1 MYIRENVV
9 ESEVVKRMEKSMKQ
23 MEVTDELLYQYMPI
37 ADEMDLDALEAEIA
51 DEEIVLSKKFERKM
65 KRLMWK
71 EEHKWVADFG
81 KFMARVAVVLLCVL
95 GVSFAV
101 TMSVDA
107 YRSKFFQTVQEIWED
122 SVVHTY
128 DVGEEGQE
136 FVPHEPSYI
145 PEGYEEVRREE
156 LDTATYIQYEDI
168 DGNCIYWDQDI
179 ASAGIWNTLDVEY
192 KKSDT
197 KKTDAG
203 IICIYSYEDGSKS
216 AVLESEQYIYI
227 LTADNIEDEIIL
239 KMLESIR

>member
-1 MYIRENVV
+1 
-9 ESEVVKRMEKSMKQ
+9 MKQ

-51 DEEIVLSKKFERKM
+51 DEEIVLSKKFERRM

-71 EEHKWVADFG
+71 EEHKWVVGFG
-81 KFMARVAVVLLCVL
+81 KFMARVAVLLLCVL
-95 GVSFAV
+95 GVSLAV

-145 PEGYEEVRREE
+145 PEGYEEVERYSSNSM
-156 LDTATYIQYEDI
+156 LNVLYKDGNGDIIAWDQHIISDGSYQALDI
-168 DGNCIYWDQDI
+168 DYI
-179 ASAGIWNTLDVEY
+179 
-192 KKSDT
+192 KKDT
-197 KKTDAG
+197 MAIEG
-203 IICIYSYEDGSKS
+203 G
-216 AVLESEQYIYI
+216 I
-227 LTADNIEDEIIL
+227 LTIYYYEEPFVKAYFETKQYVYIITANSISESDIC
-239 KMLESIR
+239 KMCEVSR

>member
-1 MYIRENVV
+1 
-9 ESEVVKRMEKSMKQ
+9 MKQ

-51 DEEIVLSKKFERKM
+51 DEEIVLSKKFERRM

-71 EEHKWVADFG
+71 EEHKWVAGFG
-81 KFMARVAVVLLCVL
+81 KFMARVAVVLFCVL
-95 GVSFAV
+95 GVSLAV

-145 PEGYEEVRREE
+145 PEGYEEVSRI
-156 LDTATYIQYEDI
+156 DVNYIYSIRYEDSK
-168 DGNCIYWDQDI
+168 GNRIVWDQYTVVDG
-179 ASAGIWNTLDVEY
+179 SHHVLDSDYIKVE
-192 KKSDT
+192 T
-197 KKTDAG
+197 EKTDKG
-203 IICIYSYEDGSKS
+203 IITIYYYSEDYMKIYYED
-216 AVLESEQYIYI
+216 EQYII
-227 LTADNIEDEIIL
+227 LITANNLEKDEL
-239 KMLESIR
+239 CKMLESI

>member
-1 MYIRENVV
+1 
-9 ESEVVKRMEKSMKQ
+9 MKQ

-51 DEEIVLSKKFERKM
+51 DEEIVLSKKFERRM

-71 EEHKWVADFG
+71 EEHKWVAGFG

-95 GVSFAV
+95 GVSLAV

-145 PEGYEEVRREE
+145 PEGYEEVSRMS
-156 LDTATYIQYEDI
+156 LDYMVSTIYENADNKVI
-168 DGNCIYWDQDI
+168 VWDQ
-179 ASAGIWNTLDVEY
+179 Y
-192 KKSDT
+192 KVL
-197 KKTDAG
+197 
-203 IICIYSYEDGSKS
+203 DGSTQILD
-216 AVLESEQYIYI
+216 LEFIEMETSVFQDGIATVYTYKEGVIKVYYETDEYVI
-227 LTADNIEDEIIL
+227 LLTTDGITKDEIYQ
-239 KMLESIR
+239 MLQSISD

>member
-1 MYIRENVV
+1 
-9 ESEVVKRMEKSMKQ
+9 MKQ

-51 DEEIVLSKKFERKM
+51 DEDIVLSKKFERRM

-71 EEHKWVADFG
+71 EEHKWVAGFG

-95 GVSFAV
+95 GVSLAV

-145 PEGYEEVRREE
+145 PEGYEEVSR
-156 LDTATYIQYEDI
+156 YIADGTLSVEWSNMAGED
-168 DGNCIYWDQDI
+168 IYWDQVVVEQ
-179 ASAGIWNTLDVEY
+179 GTWNTLDADY
-192 KKSDT
+192 KMMVT
-197 KKTDAG
+197 KK
-203 IICIYSYEDGSKS
+203 IDGS
-216 AVLESEQYIYI
+216 VLVIYYYEGGFVNAYYEVGQYVYM
-227 LTADNIEDEIIL
+227 LSADNLDEEEISTIFKSIE
-239 KMLESIR
+239 

>member
-1 MYIRENVV
+1 
-9 ESEVVKRMEKSMKQ
+9 MKQ

-51 DEEIVLSKKFERKM
+51 GEEIVLSKKFERKM

-71 EEHKWVADFG
+71 EEHKWVAGFG
-81 KFMARVAVVLLCVL
+81 KFMARVAVILLCVL

-145 PEGYEEVRREE
+145 PEGYEEVSRMSTE
-156 LDTATYIQYEDI
+156 YICSI
-168 DGNCIYWDQDI
+168 
-179 ASAGIWNTLDVEY
+179 
-192 KKSDT
+192 
-197 KKTDAG
+197 
-203 IICIYSYEDGSKS
+203 SYEDNSGNIIIWDCYNIIEGSHQ
-216 AVLESEQYIYI
+216 VLDVDYIAKEVKKLDDGIATIFHYSDGYIKIYFEGKQYVVIV
-227 LTADNIEDEIIL
+227 TANNISQEEICD
-239 KMLESIR
+239 ML

>member
-1 MYIRENVV
+1 
-9 ESEVVKRMEKSMKQ
+9 MKQ

-51 DEEIVLSKKFERKM
+51 DEEIVLSKKFERRM

-71 EEHKWVADFG
+71 EEHKWVAGFG
-81 KFMARVAVVLLCVL
+81 KFMAKVAVVLLCVL
-95 GVSFAV
+95 GVSLAV

-145 PEGYEEVRREE
+145 PEGYEEVERYEVPDS
-156 LDTATYIQYEDI
+156 LHVTYQNLEGD
-168 DGNCIYWDQDI
+168 CIYWDQYLAI
-179 ASAGIWNTLDVEY
+179 VGRLNIINFEYQSVE
-192 KKSDT
+192 T
-197 KKTDAG
+197 KKIDRG
-203 IICIYSYEDGSKS
+203 VMYIYYFEDGSKG
-216 AVLESEQYIYI
+216 VVFETEQYIY
-227 LTADNIEDEIIL
+227 
-239 KMLESIR
+239 MLVAESLNDDCTFEMIESIE

>member
-1 MYIRENVV
+1 
-9 ESEVVKRMEKSMKQ
+9 MKQ

-51 DEEIVLSKKFERKM
+51 DEEIVLSKKFERRM

-71 EEHKWVADFG
+71 EEHKWVAGFG
-81 KFMARVAVVLLCVL
+81 KFMARVAVVMLCVL
-95 GVSFAV
+95 GVSLAV

-145 PEGYEEVRREE
+145 PEGYEEVSRYVTDRTLSIEYE
-156 LDTATYIQYEDI
+156 NKEKQYL
-168 DGNCIYWDQDI
+168 YWDQLRVNQDSWTAI
-179 ASAGIWNTLDVEY
+179 DNEY
-192 KKSDT
+192 DSQKITRVDNQVITINYYKDGFF
-197 KKTDAG
+197 KA
-203 IICIYSYEDGSKS
+203 YSEN
-216 AVLESEQYIYI
+216 EQYIFI
-227 LTADNIEDEIIL
+227 VSGENLTVEEIQEIFIGI
-239 KMLESIR
+239 K

>member
-1 MYIRENVV
+1 
-9 ESEVVKRMEKSMKQ
+9 MKQ

-51 DEEIVLSKKFERKM
+51 DEEIVLSKKFEKKM

-71 EEHKWVADFG
+71 EEHKWVAGFG
-81 KFMARVAVVLLCVL
+81 KFMARVAVVFLCVL
-95 GVSFAV
+95 GVGFAV

-156 LDTATYIQYEDI
+156 IIHITSIIYENENGERITWDQHMITDGSYQVLDTEYTHKESSQTDKGIVTIYYYP
-168 DGNCIYWDQDI
+168 DGF
-179 ASAGIWNTLDVEY
+179 
-192 KKSDT
+192 KKAYLE
-197 KKTDAG
+197 KDAN
-203 IICIYSYEDGSKS
+203 
-216 AVLESEQYIYI
+216 IYI
-227 LTADNIEDEIIL
+227 ITADKIEVEEIYKIYNSL
-239 KMLESIR
+239 S

>member
-1 MYIRENVV
+1 
-9 ESEVVKRMEKSMKQ
+9 MKQ

-51 DEEIVLSKKFERKM
+51 DEEIVLSKKFERRM

-71 EEHKWVADFG
+71 EEHKWVAGFG

-122 SVVHTY
+122 SVVYTY
-128 DVGEEGQE
+128 DVGGEGQE

-145 PEGYEEVRREE
+145 PEGYIEVERY
-156 LDTATYIQYEDI
+156 LMPDSLYIKYQNVDNE
-168 DGNCIYWDQDI
+168 CIYWDQRLIGENDWQ
-179 ASAGIWNTLDVEY
+179 A
-192 KKSDT
+192 
-197 KKTDAG
+197 
-203 IICIYSYEDGSKS
+203 IIQDYN
-216 AVLESEQYIYI
+216 EQYIE
-227 LTADNIEDEIIL
+227 NINNKVIVISIYDGGSVQVYLEDEEYIYLVTSDSLEVEEIK
-239 KMLESIR
+239 KMLIYMN

>member
-1 MYIRENVV
+1 
-9 ESEVVKRMEKSMKQ
+9 MKQ

-51 DEEIVLSKKFERKM
+51 DEEIVLSKKFERRM

-71 EEHKWVADFG
+71 EEHKWVAGFG

-95 GVSFAV
+95 GVSLAV

-145 PEGYEEVRREE
+145 PEGYEEARRIETENMCSIQYENQEE
-156 LDTATYIQYEDI
+156 GYIQY
-168 DGNCIYWDQDI
+168 DQILIRDE
-179 ASAGIWNTLDVEY
+179 GWNILDDNYVEE
-192 KKSDT
+192 
-197 KKTDAG
+197 
-203 IICIYSYEDGSKS
+203 IICRTDKGMLKIYVYEDGFFRTY
-216 AVLESEQYIYI
+216 LETDLYVYL
-227 LTADNIEDEIIL
+227 LTA
-239 KMLESIR
+239 ESIESSEIEKIYNSIE

>member
-1 MYIRENVV
+1 
-9 ESEVVKRMEKSMKQ
+9 MKQ

-51 DEEIVLSKKFERKM
+51 DEEIVLSKKFERRM

-71 EEHKWVADFG
+71 EEHKWVAGFG

-95 GVSFAV
+95 GVSLAV

-145 PEGYEEVRREE
+145 PEGYEEVRRITTDRTINIEYHNKGGHYIQWDQTE
-156 LDTATYIQYEDI
+156 AKQGAWSALDTEYVEKEYYEI
-168 DGNCIYWDQDI
+168 NKGVVEIYFYNDNFI
-179 ASAGIWNTLDVEY
+179 RAY
-192 KKSDT
+192 
-197 KKTDAG
+197 
-203 IICIYSYEDGSKS
+203 YETN
-216 AVLESEQYIYI
+216 QYIYI
-227 LTADNIEDEIIL
+227 LSADDLLLEDICLIF
-239 KMLESIR
+239 ESIE

>member
-1 MYIRENVV
+1 
-9 ESEVVKRMEKSMKQ
+9 MKQ

-51 DEEIVLSKKFERKM
+51 DEEIVLSKKFERRM

-71 EEHKWVADFG
+71 EEHKWVAGFG
-81 KFMARVAVVLLCVL
+81 KFMARVAVVMLCVL
-95 GVSFAV
+95 GVSLAV

-145 PEGYEEVRREE
+145 PEGYEEVER
-156 LDTATYIQYEDI
+156 YETEKNLSI
-168 DGNCIYWDQDI
+168 VYSNCEGDFIYWDQLLVEQSGWYVLDTEYDKKETREVNN
-179 ASAGIWNTLDVEY
+179 GIVEILLY
-192 KKSDT
+192 GD
-197 KKTDAG
+197 G
-203 IICIYSYEDGSKS
+203 IMYAYYTT
-216 AVLESEQYIYI
+216 QNYIYVI
-227 LTADNIEDEIIL
+227 NAETITSDDIIS
-239 KMLESIR
+239 MIESIK

>member
-1 MYIRENVV
+1 
-9 ESEVVKRMEKSMKQ
+9 MKQ

-51 DEEIVLSKKFERKM
+51 DEEIVLSKKFERRM

-71 EEHKWVADFG
+71 EEHKWVAGFG

-95 GVSFAV
+95 GVSLAV

-145 PEGYEEVRREE
+145 PEGYEEVSR
-156 LDTATYIQYEDI
+156 
-168 DGNCIYWDQDI
+168 
-179 ASAGIWNTLDVEY
+179 VE
-192 KKSDT
+192 T
-197 KKTDAG
+197 ENFFA
-203 IICIYSYEDGSKS
+203 I
-216 AVLESEQYIYI
+216 
-227 LTADNIEDEIIL
+227 
-239 KMLESIR
+239 

>member
-1 MYIRENVV
+1 
-9 ESEVVKRMEKSMKQ
+9 MKQ

-51 DEEIVLSKKFERKM
+51 DEEIVLSKKFERRM

-71 EEHKWVADFG
+71 EEHKWVVGFG
-81 KFMARVAVVLLCVL
+81 KFMARVAVVMLCVL
-95 GVSFAV
+95 GVSLAV

-145 PEGYEEVRREE
+145 PEGYEEVRRDEHDE
-156 LDTATYIQYEDI
+156 YLAIEYMNANNNYICWDQKRIKDGTWNILDYEYERQVIKKYDNYIVSIFFYEDEFI
-168 DGNCIYWDQDI
+168 RAYCETDQY
-179 ASAGIWNTLDVEY
+179 T
-192 KKSDT
+192 
-197 KKTDAG
+197 
-203 IICIYSYEDGSKS
+203 
-216 AVLESEQYIYI
+216 YI
-227 LTADNIEDEIIL
+227 LTADKLCEEEVYTIFENIN
-239 KMLESIR
+239 

>member
-1 MYIRENVV
+1 MF
-9 ESEVVKRMEKSMKQ
+9 KRMEKSMKQ

-51 DEEIVLSKKFERKM
+51 DEEIVLSKKFEKKM

-71 EEHKWVADFG
+71 EEHKWVAGFG
-81 KFMARVAVVLLCVL
+81 KFMARVAVVFLCII
-95 GVSFAV
+95 GVGLAV

-145 PEGYEEVRREE
+145 PEGYEEVRRAES
-156 LDTATYIQYEDI
+156 DTFISIEYMNSESNY
-168 DGNCIYWDQDI
+168 IYWDQNI
-179 ASAGIWNTLDVEY
+179 VGAGSWSTVD
-192 KKSDT
+192 S
-197 KKTDAG
+197 
-203 IICIYSYEDGSKS
+203 SYETQTIELNNSGVITIFYYGNDYLT
-216 AVLESEQYIYI
+216 AYYETEQYVYSIV
-227 LTADNIEDEIIL
+227 ADDLSDKEL
-239 KMLESIR
+239 KSIFEGIK

>member
-1 MYIRENVV
+1 
-9 ESEVVKRMEKSMKQ
+9 MKQ

-51 DEEIVLSKKFERKM
+51 DEEIVLSKKFERRM

-71 EEHKWVADFG
+71 EEHKWVDGFG
-81 KFMARVAVVLLCVL
+81 KFMAKVAVVLLGVL

-145 PEGYEEVRREE
+145 PEGYEEVSRVETE
-156 LDTATYIQYEDI
+156 KMISIEYINRDNKYI
-168 DGNCIYWDQDI
+168 CWDQGIVGQDSWDSI
-179 ASAGIWNTLDVEY
+179 DLEYDMQEIVKIDKEVVTINYYANGAISAF
-192 KKSDT
+192 
-197 KKTDAG
+197 
-203 IICIYSYEDGSKS
+203 C
-216 AVLESEQYIYI
+216 ESEQYVYI
-227 LTADNIEDEIIL
+227 LSA
-239 KMLESIR
+239 ESISREEIYNIFCSVK

>member
-1 MYIRENVV
+1 
-9 ESEVVKRMEKSMKQ
+9 MKQ

-51 DEEIVLSKKFERKM
+51 DEEIVLSKKFERRM

-71 EEHKWVADFG
+71 EEHKWVVGFG

-95 GVSFAV
+95 GVSLAV

-145 PEGYEEVRREE
+145 PEGYEEVERYETSDI
-156 LDTATYIQYEDI
+156 LNITYMNENYE
-168 DGNCIYWDQDI
+168 CLFWDQKI
-179 ASAGIWNTLDVEY
+179 ILSSGWQIVDVEY
-192 KKSDT
+192 EEMICKRT
-197 KKTDAG
+197 PEG
-203 IICIYSYEDGSKS
+203 ILTIFYYSEGHICAYY
-216 AVLESEQYIYI
+216 ESEQYVYFVS
-227 LTADNIEDEIIL
+227 ADNIEVSEIE
-239 KMLESIR
+239 KMIESMK

>member
-1 MYIRENVV
+1 
-9 ESEVVKRMEKSMKQ
+9 MKQ

-51 DEEIVLSKKFERKM
+51 DEEIVLSKKFERRM

-71 EEHKWVADFG
+71 EEHKWVAGFG

-95 GVSFAV
+95 GVSLAV

-145 PEGYEEVRREE
+145 PEGYEEVERYQT
-156 LDTATYIQYEDI
+156 LDSLYIKYQNVNNEY
-168 DGNCIYWDQDI
+168 IYWDQYLATVGRSNI
-179 ASAGIWNTLDVEY
+179 INFEYEEVE
-192 KKSDT
+192 T
-197 KKTDAG
+197 KKLDEG
-203 IICIYSYEDGSKS
+203 IIYIYYFEDGSKG
-216 AVLESEQYIYI
+216 VVFETEQYIYMLVSDS
-227 LTADNIEDEIIL
+227 LTDDCTF
-239 KMLESIR
+239 KMIESIL

>member
-1 MYIRENVV
+1 
-9 ESEVVKRMEKSMKQ
+9 MKQ

-51 DEEIVLSKKFERKM
+51 DEEIVLSKKFERRM

-71 EEHKWVADFG
+71 EEHKWVAGFG

-95 GVSFAV
+95 GVSLAV

-145 PEGYEEVRREE
+145 PEGYEEVERLETINIINIKYENSKGE
-156 LDTATYIQYEDI
+156 LIH
-168 DGNCIYWDQDI
+168 WDQMLVAESDWQVLNLEYERQEKIRVKGGI
-179 ASAGIWNTLDVEY
+179 AIVTYFDDESVQAY
-192 KKSDT
+192 
-197 KKTDAG
+197 
-203 IICIYSYEDGSKS
+203 YEHEKY
-216 AVLESEQYIYI
+216 VYLIM
-227 LTADNIEDEIIL
+227 ADNLTVENIKEMYNSIE
-239 KMLESIR
+239 

>member
-1 MYIRENVV
+1 
-9 ESEVVKRMEKSMKQ
+9 MKQ

-51 DEEIVLSKKFERKM
+51 DEEIVLSKKFERRM

-71 EEHKWVADFG
+71 EEHKWVAGFG

-95 GVSFAV
+95 GVSLAV

-128 DVGEEGQE
+128 DVGEAGQE

-145 PEGYEEVRREE
+145 PEGYEEVSRE
-156 LDTATYIQYEDI
+156 I
-168 DGNCIYWDQDI
+168 GNGAFSIGYVNRNNEYIYWDQYFINSNSWNILDAEYI
-179 ASAGIWNTLDVEY
+179 KYSSYKLEGGILN
-192 KKSDT
+192 
-197 KKTDAG
+197 
-203 IICIYSYEDGSKS
+203 IYYYENGFVN
-216 AVLESEQYIYI
+216 AYYETEQYVYV
-227 LTADNIEDEIIL
+227 LSAEKMGEEEICDIFCNL
-239 KMLESIR
+239 KEN

>member
-1 MYIRENVV
+1 
-9 ESEVVKRMEKSMKQ
+9 MKQ

-51 DEEIVLSKKFERKM
+51 DEEIVLSKKFERRM

-71 EEHKWVADFG
+71 EEHKWVAGFG

-95 GVSFAV
+95 GVSLAV

-145 PEGYEEVRREE
+145 PEGYEEVRRIENANAISIE
-156 LDTATYIQYEDI
+156 YVNQNGDYINYEQRIINESDWQTMSLEYQSKEVVRI
-168 DGNCIYWDQDI
+168 EQGVLTISIYDSD
-179 ASAGIWNTLDVEY
+179 Y
-192 KKSDT
+192 KQ
-197 KKTDAG
+197 A
-203 IICIYSYEDGSKS
+203 Y
-216 AVLESEQYIYI
+216 LENNQYICLMSVSNMSNEEI
-227 LTADNIEDEIIL
+227 VKIMQNI
-239 KMLESIR
+239 K

>member
-1 MYIRENVV
+1 
-9 ESEVVKRMEKSMKQ
+9 MKQ

-51 DEEIVLSKKFERKM
+51 DEEIVLSKKFERRM

-71 EEHKWVADFG
+71 EEHKWVAGFG
-81 KFMARVAVVLLCVL
+81 KFMARVAVVMLCVL
-95 GVSFAV
+95 GVSLAV

-145 PEGYEEVRREE
+145 PEGYEEVERIENGYYLSIE
-156 LDTATYIQYEDI
+156 YKDGNNHYISLEQNGIEQGTWSAI
-168 DGNCIYWDQDI
+168 DGEYANEKKHKLEDGYV
-179 ASAGIWNTLDVEY
+179 TLF
-192 KKSDT
+192 
-197 KKTDAG
+197 
-203 IICIYSYEDGSKS
+203 IYEDGYIN
-216 AVLESEQYIYI
+216 AYYETENYVYIIIANNLELE
-227 LTADNIEDEIIL
+227 EIIY
-239 KMLESIR
+239 MCDSID

>member
-1 MYIRENVV
+1 
-9 ESEVVKRMEKSMKQ
+9 MKQ

-51 DEEIVLSKKFERKM
+51 DEEIVLSKKFERRM

-71 EEHKWVADFG
+71 EEHKWVAGFG

-95 GVSFAV
+95 GVSLAV

-145 PEGYEEVRREE
+145 PEGYEEVSRVETENFFAIEYRNES
-156 LDTATYIQYEDI
+156 DNYILIEQRIIKSE
-168 DGNCIYWDQDI
+168 
-179 ASAGIWNTLDVEY
+179 SWNIVDVEY
-192 KKSDT
+192 EYSITEKIQDGILLVYVYENGVINAYYENT
-197 KKTDAG
+197 QYLYIITTDNL
-203 IICIYSYEDGSKS
+203 
-216 AVLESEQYIYI
+216 V
-227 LTADNIEDEIIL
+227 EDEISKICNSL
-239 KMLESIR
+239 N

>member
-1 MYIRENVV
+1 
-9 ESEVVKRMEKSMKQ
+9 MKQ

-51 DEEIVLSKKFERKM
+51 DEEIVLSKKFERRM

-71 EEHKWVADFG
+71 EEHKWVAGFG
-81 KFMARVAVVLLCVL
+81 KFMARVAVVMLCVL
-95 GVSFAV
+95 GVSLAV

-145 PEGYEEVRREE
+145 PEGYAEVYRVETDE
-156 LDTATYIQYEDI
+156 ALNVEYQYH
-168 DGNCIYWDQDI
+168 NSYLCWDQYKIKDGTWNIMDI
-179 ASAGIWNTLDVEY
+179 EY
-192 KKSDT
+192 KEQ
-197 KKTDAG
+197 
-203 IICIYSYEDGSKS
+203 IIREINDGYVIFNLYENDIVRAYYEK
-216 AVLESEQYIYI
+216 EQYVYVISSEAI
-227 LTADNIEDEIIL
+227 SLEEICR
-239 KMLESIR
+239 MFESIN

>member
-1 MYIRENVV
+1 
-9 ESEVVKRMEKSMKQ
+9 MKQ

-51 DEEIVLSKKFERKM
+51 DEEIVLSKKFERRM

-71 EEHKWVADFG
+71 EEHKWVAGFG

-95 GVSFAV
+95 GVSLAV

-145 PEGYEEVRREE
+145 PEGYEEVRRVETGKSVSIEYANEE
-156 LDTATYIQYEDI
+156 NNYICWDQELIKYRTWNILDTEYSTKIEEIINDGILVICFYQDGFINAYYE
-168 DGNCIYWDQDI
+168 
-179 ASAGIWNTLDVEY
+179 
-192 KKSDT
+192 K
-197 KKTDAG
+197 
-203 IICIYSYEDGSKS
+203 
-216 AVLESEQYIYI
+216 EQYIYI
-227 LTADNIEDEIIL
+227 LAADDLEKEQIEKIF
-239 KMLESIR
+239 ESIE

>member
-1 MYIRENVV
+1 
-9 ESEVVKRMEKSMKQ
+9 MKQ

-51 DEEIVLSKKFERKM
+51 DEEIVLSKKFERRM

-71 EEHKWVADFG
+71 EEHKWVAGFG

-95 GVSFAV
+95 GVSLAV

-145 PEGYEEVRREE
+145 PEGYEEVRRAEGASSFSIE
-156 LDTATYIQYEDI
+156 YANE
-168 DGNCIYWDQDI
+168 DGNYIFWDQKLVGEGTWSAVDSKYEIEINELSNKGTLAIYQYPNQYI
-179 ASAGIWNTLDVEY
+179 AAYFETEQ
-192 KKSDT
+192 
-197 KKTDAG
+197 
-203 IICIYSYEDGSKS
+203 YSYTIVADS
-216 AVLESEQYIYI
+216 LEINE
-227 LTADNIEDEIIL
+227 IEDMFL
-239 KMLESIR
+239 SIK

>member
-1 MYIRENVV
+1 
-9 ESEVVKRMEKSMKQ
+9 MKQ

-51 DEEIVLSKKFERKM
+51 DEEIVLSKKFERRM

-71 EEHKWVADFG
+71 EEHKWVVGFG
-81 KFMARVAVVLLCVL
+81 KFMARVAVVMLCVL
-95 GVSFAV
+95 GVSLAV

-145 PEGYEEVRREE
+145 PEGYEEVSRIKTEHMLSVAYENGNDGRYVIDQM
-156 LDTATYIQYEDI
+156 LVMHSGWRAIDT
-168 DGNCIYWDQDI
+168 
-179 ASAGIWNTLDVEY
+179 EY
-192 KKSDT
+192 KEK
-197 KKTDAG
+197 
-203 IICIYSYEDGSKS
+203 IE
-216 AVLESEQYIYI
+216 LEVNKGI
-227 LTADNIEDEIIL
+227 LTIYFYQDNYICAYYEKDKYAYLITTNSISQEEIENIMSSVD
-239 KMLESIR
+239 

>member
-1 MYIRENVV
+1 
-9 ESEVVKRMEKSMKQ
+9 MKQ

-51 DEEIVLSKKFERKM
+51 DEEIVLSKKFERRM

-71 EEHKWVADFG
+71 EEHKWVAGFG
-81 KFMARVAVVLLCVL
+81 KFMARVAVVLFCVL
-95 GVSFAV
+95 GVSLAV

-145 PEGYEEVRREE
+145 PEGYEEVAR
-156 LDTATYIQYEDI
+156 YESDRTLNI
-168 DGNCIYWDQDI
+168 EYANSKRMYIYWDQTEIKD
-179 ASAGIWNTLDVEY
+179 GTWNILDNDYNEQLV
-192 KKSDT
+192 
-197 KKTDAG
+197 
-203 IICIYSYEDGSKS
+203 YELDKGYI
-216 AVLESEQYIYI
+216 VLNLYD
-227 LTADNIEDEIIL
+227 DNIVRAYYERDQYLYVISAEKIEPEEIYH
-239 KMLESIR
+239 MFDSISYN

>member
-1 MYIRENVV
+1 
-9 ESEVVKRMEKSMKQ
+9 MKQ

-51 DEEIVLSKKFERKM
+51 DEEIVLSKKFERRM

-71 EEHKWVADFG
+71 EEHKWVAGFG
-81 KFMARVAVVLLCVL
+81 KFMARVAVVMLCVF
-95 GVSFAV
+95 GVSLAV

-145 PEGYEEVRREE
+145 PEGYEEVSRAETEHMLSIVYENEE
-156 LDTATYIQYEDI
+156 GERFYYDQKISMSGGQYVLDTKYLHQESFLIN
-168 DGNCIYWDQDI
+168 DGIVTVFI
-179 ASAGIWNTLDVEY
+179 
-192 KKSDT
+192 
-197 KKTDAG
+197 
-203 IICIYSYEDGSKS
+203 YEDGYLNAYYEK
-216 AVLESEQYIYI
+216 ESYTYII
-227 LTADNIEDEIIL
+227 AADNLNIDDIKNIIL
-239 KMLESIR
+239 EL

>member
-1 MYIRENVV
+1 
-9 ESEVVKRMEKSMKQ
+9 MKQ

-51 DEEIVLSKKFERKM
+51 DEEIVLSKKFERRM

-71 EEHKWVADFG
+71 EEHKWVAGFG
-81 KFMARVAVVLLCVL
+81 KFMARVAVVMLCVL
-95 GVSFAV
+95 GVSLAV

-145 PEGYEEVRREE
+145 PEGYEEVSRFETARSMSILYDNQDKSILWDQYMV
-156 LDTATYIQYEDI
+156 LDGTQQIFDTEYVKKETKEVGDGIITIFLYEDNQTKVYYEYDEYI
-168 DGNCIYWDQDI
+168 IVITSNNI
-179 ASAGIWNTLDVEY
+179 DVEE
-192 KKSDT
+192 
-197 KKTDAG
+197 
-203 IICIYSYEDGSKS
+203 I
-216 AVLESEQYIYI
+216 VLMIHS
-227 LTADNIEDEIIL
+227 
-239 KMLESIR
+239 M

>member
-1 MYIRENVV
+1 M
-9 ESEVVKRMEKSMKQ
+9 KRMEKPMKQ

-51 DEEIVLSKKFERKM
+51 DEEIVLSKKFEKKM

-95 GVSFAV
+95 GVSLAV

-145 PEGYEEVRREE
+145 PEGYEEVRRIETDRTLNIE
-156 LDTATYIQYEDI
+156 YQKDDI
-168 DGNCIYWDQDI
+168 YLYWDQYEITDGTWNILDNYKEQVIKEIGGGYIIINLYDNDI
-179 ASAGIWNTLDVEY
+179 VRAY
-192 KKSDT
+192 
-197 KKTDAG
+197 
-203 IICIYSYEDGSKS
+203 YEK
-216 AVLESEQYIYI
+216 EQYIYVVSAENVSVEEI
-227 LTADNIEDEIIL
+227 VLIFENIN
-239 KMLESIR
+239 